1 VEEILGVVND
11 VPLPNINPPIDE
23 EYQLTVPEVEVA
35 DKITAPLSHMDAP
48 AVALILGVILTVAVT
63 RVREEFVH
71 EAVATSAKKLVVED
85 IDGVINDVPVPRSD
99 PPDEASYQLIEPALA
114 VADNVTVPASQRLAP
129 VTPVIVGV
137 VFTVAVTVVRV
148 ALVQVGLAA
157 STK

>member
-11 VPLPNINPPIDE
+11 VPLPNTNPPIEE
-23 EYQLTVPEVEVA
+23 EYQLTLPAVDVA
-35 DKITAPLSHMDAP
+35 DKITVPLSHILAP

-99 PPDEASYQLIEPALA
+99 PPDEASYQLMLPALE
-114 VADNVTVPASQRLAP
+114 VADNVTEPASQRLAP
-129 VTPVIVGV
+129 VTPVKVGV